1 MVRSLQRAT
10 VKLLELAVLEPIPG
24 PKPLL
29 AVFLPQRRNYLRNSL
44 QPFYCTDAVLQHHCL
59 KQVPDLSR
67 IAISA
72 LPMKWRSNAQAVT
85 LKKVNETCC
94 WLSQRRWSS
103 TASLKVA

>member
-44 QPFYCTDAVLQHHCL
+44 QTFYCTDAVLQHRCL
-59 KQVPDLSR
+59 KQVPRFEPHRYFSF
-67 IAISA
+67 A
-72 LPMKWRSNAQAVT
+72 
-85 LKKVNETCC
+85 NEMEE
-94 WLSQRRWSS
+94 
-103 TASLKVA
+103 